1 LSNCNA
7 LTVLKQADLM
17 LVIGTSLRVAP
28 VSEILPQLPPSIP
41 VLLINR
47 ELVGQPHC
55 FDVELLGDSDVVV
68 EFLSRMLDE
77 ESVGAEGSKCHGDE
91 NGGKTTE
98 SFSINPSVSSDPAQ
112 AAEIVASGGVVRWLP
127 RPSTFLFPG
136 FALPQSVLQDPSSL
150 ESDIG
155 SDRGCEEDGID
166 NDDIDS
172 NSLFLENLHRD
183 EGSVWKGH
191 ETDLVG
197 EYAHTRS
204 ESSEGGTLCDQ
215 EYVGDLVGSS
225 SFLVTREEIV
235 HETPAAVIYE
245 QDEQKDCAVTA
256 CESVGSGGFYDSSWG
271 IQRRRPE
278 TSIMASC
285 RRPG

>member
-1 LSNCNA
+1 
-7 LTVLKQADLM
+7 M

-68 EFLSRMLDE
+68 EYLARMLDE
-77 ESVGAEGSKCHGDE
+77 ESVDAGGSKC
-91 NGGKTTE
+91 NGGDTGGRTTE
-98 SFSINPSVSSDPAQ
+98 STSIKPSVSSDPAQ

-136 FALPQSVLQDPSSL
+136 FALPHSVSHDSSSL
-150 ESDIG
+150 ASDAG
-155 SDRGCEEDGID
+155 SDRGCEEDGV
-166 NDDIDS
+166 DDGELVS
-172 NSLFLENLHRD
+172 NSARYIENLDGD
-183 EGSVWKGH
+183 EGSVVKGH
-191 ETDLVG
+191 EADLAG
-197 EYAHTRS
+197 ECTHSGS
-204 ESSEGGTLCDQ
+204 ESSECGTLCEQ
-215 EYVGDLVGSS
+215 EYAGDLVGSS
-225 SFLVTREEIV
+225 SFLVGREELV
-235 HETPAAVIYE
+235 HCTPVHNGVMSGATNE
-245 QDEQKDCAVTA
+245 QEQEEHNDCTVRA
-256 CESVGSGGFYDSSWG
+256 CEAVGSGGFYDSSWG
-271 IQRRRPE
+271 IQRKRPE